1 MWEEM
6 MGRGPQLN
14 QKTGGW
20 CTPDGNWA
28 RQTVSITGAMRN
40 WVCLAGE
47 TRRKN
52 RGWDLQWSLRVKLT
66 RTQGLPCFFYLLKD
80 PLNVEHYCPTFK
92 LFCLILMNLE
102 TTPPRTDQH
111 RYDREQLGS
120 QSWILL
126 KLHEIIK
133 HEKTWYLA
141 SKLLQFLLLNFLNVN
156 IFCCFLL
163 FAENF
168 STAWQPSRYVSDSS
182 PCSHDSQL
190 RAFFENR
197 CK

>member
-1 MWEEM
+1 MHPWWELGEANSVNY
-6 MGRGPQLN
+6 GCNAQLSV
-14 QKTGGW
+14 
-20 CTPDGNWA
+20 P
-28 RQTVSITGAMRN
+28 V
-40 WVCLAGE
+40 AGE

-120 QSWILL
+120 QGWILL

-141 SKLLQFLLLNFLNVN
+141 SKLLQFLLLNFLKYSNANSVSQRQLQN
-156 IFCCFLL
+156 I
-163 FAENF
+163 EI
-168 STAWQPSRYVSDSS
+168 R
-182 PCSHDSQL
+182 H
-190 RAFFENR
+190 
-197 CK
+197 